1 MLTALLNIRIFRIDL
16 RMVFGVQRNVF
27 DEVFFIEVANAQAV
41 IDIVRAVGNRIGNI
55 DELRFKTRL
64 LALQQTFA

>member
-1 MLTALLNIRIFRIDL
+1 
-16 RMVFGVQRNVF
+16 MVFGVQRNVF

-55 DELRFKTRL
+55 DELRFKRRL
-64 LALQQTFA
+64 LALQETFA